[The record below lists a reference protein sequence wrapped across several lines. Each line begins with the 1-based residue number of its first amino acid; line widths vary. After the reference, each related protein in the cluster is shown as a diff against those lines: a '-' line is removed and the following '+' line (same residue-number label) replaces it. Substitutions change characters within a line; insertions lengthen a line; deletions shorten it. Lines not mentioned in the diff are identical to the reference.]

1 MSQSEQTTPMM
12 RQYLSIKEQHKDQVL
27 LFRMGDFYELFF
39 EDALLAA
46 NILGIALTKRGD
58 VPMCGIPYHALE
70 NYLPKLTDENL
81 KIAICEQLES
91 PEEAKKREGYK
102 AVVRRD
108 VVRIITPGT
117 IVEES
122 LLDDK
127 APNYLA
133 AIVQNKNHF
142 GICFIDLSTR
152 AVYVTEADKAT
163 LSAELAKIS
172 PKEILLSEKTQ
183 LDSELTYIFA
193 EYRSKIVYQVDS
205 NFDYAK
211 CKKRTC
217 DLYKI
222 ASTEIFGTIS
232 KAGVAAIGAVLEYLS
247 ITQKANIPD
256 LPFPRII
263 NQSEYMQI
271 DAGTRRNLEIVKTLG
286 GNYKNSLLSI
296 IDNCV
301 TKPGS
306 RLLYDYI
313 SNPLAQVSKIRDR
326 LDITE
331 YFYNN
336 QNLTEKIRAILKQI
350 SDIERALSRIAM
362 RRAFPRDL
370 LAIKYAISFA
380 LQLKELLFVEQTDW
394 YQDLPCDQEILTI
407 IDDAINDDAPVNCLN
422 GGVVKLSYH
431 PKVAELSELINE
443 SSKLIEKL
451 QTNYRIETGI
461 DNLKISN
468 NNIFGFFVEVSAKSS
483 SRILSDKF
491 IHKQTMSNAVRYI
504 TTELKELESSIINA
518 NAFLVS
524 LEQEIFA
531 DICSK
536 IMYKAEILSV
546 MSRNLSEIDVA
557 CSFAKISYER
567 SYVKPEMLDSLE
579 LEIKGGRHPI
589 VELSLKASGKAFVSN
604 DCRFSDEQKILLIT
618 GPNMAGKS
626 TFLRQNAIIIIMAQ
640 IGCFVPAASA
650 KIGVVDK
657 LFSRIG
663 AADDLSKGQSTFM
676 VEMIETSAILL
687 QSTQRSLIIL
697 DEVGRGTSTYDGVS
711 IAWSV
716 LEYMH
721 NQIGARALFATHY
734 HELVELEKM
743 LPNLQNYTIKISE
756 HNGKVIFMHKIIPG
770 AADKSYGIHVAEL
783 AGLPKMV
790 TRRAKQILQKLE
802 KDYGDFKLSD
812 HNMSLFDY
820 AQNKVDAN
828 EDLLLLKEKLDKI
841 NPDSLSP
848 KEALEILYKL
858 KTRVLD

>member
-1 MSQSEQTTPMM
+1 
-12 RQYLSIKEQHKDQVL
+12 
-27 LFRMGDFYELFF
+27 MGDFYELFF
-39 EDALLAA
+39 DDAVLAA
-46 NILGIALTKRGD
+46 RILGIALTKRAD
-58 VPMCGIPYHALE
+58 VPMCGIPHHALE
-70 NYLPKLTDENL
+70 NYLSKLTDENL

-91 PEEAKKREGYK
+91 PEEAKKRDGYK
-102 AVVRRD
+102 AVVKRD

-117 IVEES
+117 IIEES
-122 LLDDK
+122 ILDEK
-127 APNYLA
+127 APNYLIS
-133 AIVQNKNHF
+133 IVQDKNHF
-142 GICFIDLSTR
+142 GLCYIDLSTR
-152 AVYVTEADKAT
+152 AIFVCNAEKSA
-163 LSAELAKIS
+163 LSSELAKIS

-183 LDSELTYIFA
+183 LDTELIYIFS

-205 NFDYAK
+205 NFDYVK
-211 CKKRTC
+211 CKKRIC

-222 ASTEIFGTIS
+222 ASYEIFGNLS
-232 KAGVAAIGAVLEYLS
+232 KSEVSAIGAVLEYIS

-271 DAGTRRNLEIVKTLG
+271 DAGTRRNLEIVRTLS
-286 GNYKNSLLSI
+286 GNYKNSLLSVM
-296 IDNCV
+296 DHCV

-313 SNPLAQVSKIRDR
+313 SNPLADVLQINQR

-331 YFYNN
+331 YFYQN
-336 QNLTEKIRAILKQI
+336 QNLTEKIREILKNI

-362 RRAFPRDL
+362 KRAFPRDL
-370 LAIKYAISFA
+370 LAIKYAIGYS
-380 LQLKELLFVEQTDW
+380 LSIKELLFLEKTEIF
-394 YQDLPCDQEILTI
+394 QDLPCDQEVFAL
-407 IDDAINDDAPVNCLN
+407 IDQAINDDAPINCAN
-422 GGVVKLSYH
+422 GGVIKTSYH
-431 PKVAELSELINE
+431 PKIAELSELIYE
-443 SSKLIEKL
+443 SSGLIEKL
-451 QTNYRIETGI
+451 QANYRAETGI
-461 DNLKISN
+461 DNLKIAH
-468 NNIFGFFVEVSAKSS
+468 NNIFGFFIEVSAKSS
-483 SRILSDKF
+483 SKVTGDHF

-504 TTELKELESSIINA
+504 TSELKELESKIINA

-536 IMYKAEILSV
+536 IMRKAEILSI

-557 CSFAKISYER
+557 CSFAKISHER
-567 SYVKPEMLDSLE
+567 SYVRPEISDSTE
-579 LEIKGGRHPI
+579 FEIIDGKHPI
-589 VELSLKASGKAFVSN
+589 VELSLKTSGNVFVPN
-604 DCRFSDEQKILLIT
+604 DCRFSEEQKILLIT
-618 GPNMAGKS
+618 GPNMSGKS
-626 TFLRQNAIIIIMAQ
+626 TFLRQNAIIVIMAQ
-640 IGCFVPAASA
+640 IGCFVPAKSA

-687 QSTQRSLIIL
+687 QSSKRSLIIL

-716 LEYMH
+716 LEYIH

-734 HELVELEKM
+734 HELVELENL
-743 LPNLQNYTIKISE
+743 LPALRNYTIKISE
-756 HNGKVIFMHKIIPG
+756 QNGKVMFMHKIIPG

-802 KDYGDFKLSD
+802 KNNSDFTLSD
-812 HNMSLFDY
+812 HDMSLFDY
-820 AQNKVDAN
+820 AQNRVDLGS
-828 EDLLLLKEKLDKI
+828 DLKALQEKLDQI

-848 KEALEILYKL
+848 KEALELLYQL
-858 KTRVLD
+858 KKA